1 MFNHRLLKSKMYLNI
16 QLDRF
21 IKNIMTIHYKIL
33 IPKIKNLVNKCN
45 AVRQKIQAY
54 QRLKNFIRIH
64 LKIEKSSIEIE

>member
-1 MFNHRLLKSKMYLNI
+1 VFNHRLLKFKMYLNI

-21 IKNIMTIHYKIL
+21 KKNIMTIHYKIRIL
-33 IPKIKNLVNKCN
+33 KIKNLVNKCN

>member
-1 MFNHRLLKSKMYLNI
+1 MFNHRLLKFKMYLNI

-21 IKNIMTIHYKIL
+21 KKNIMTIRYKIL